1 MKPMNKLA
9 VDLIKKS
16 IDMADELKIEVLNI
30 GGATVV
36 DASIKASGSVDAG
49 IVVSKVCLGG
59 LASVSLTPL
68 LIEDMVLPA
77 IAIST
82 DHPIE
87 SCMASQL
94 AGWRIKVGDFFAN
107 GSGPA
112 RVLAK
117 KPKKIF
123 ESIGYTEQ
131 SDEAA
136 IVLETSKIP
145 SEDVV
150 KYIGSETGVEP
161 KNIYIV
167 VVAPNSI
174 AGSVQVSA
182 RIVETG
188 IFKLNTIGFD
198 IKCIRYGFGVCP
210 IAPLHPDPL
219 IMMGRTNDMLLYGG
233 STYYIV
239 SYPDDAK
246 LEEYIKKT
254 PSSSSKDYGKS
265 FVDLVKQFGEEILYK
280 VDPNVFAPAMV
291 TVNNISSGRTFKAGY
306 ININVIKNSIALS
319 LG

>member
-1 MKPMNKLA
+1 MNKLA
-9 VDLIKKS
+9 VDLIKEGV
-16 IDMADELKIEVLNI
+16 DAAHELRIEVLNI

-36 DASIKASGSVDAG
+36 DAGVKAVGGVDAG
-49 IVVSKVCLGG
+49 ILVSRVCLGG
-59 LASVSLTPL
+59 LATTSLTCTTIGD
-68 LIEDMVLPA
+68 LILPA
-77 IAIST
+77 VAIST
-82 DHPIE
+82 DHPVE

-94 AGWRIKVGDFFAN
+94 AGWRIRVGEFFAN

-117 KPKKIF
+117 KPRKLF

-136 IVLETSKIP
+136 LVLETSRIP
-145 SEDVV
+145 GDDVV
-150 KYIGSETGVEP
+150 KYVSSETGVEP
-161 KNIYIV
+161 RNIYIV
-167 VVAPNSI
+167 LVAPNSI

-219 IMMGRTNDMLLYGG
+219 VMMGRTNDMLLYGG
-233 STYYIV
+233 STHYIV
-239 SYPDDAK
+239 DYPDDAK
-246 LEEYIKKT
+246 LREYVNRT

-265 FVDLVKQFGEEILYK
+265 FVELVKQFGEEILYK
-280 VDPNVFAPAMV
+280 VDPNIFAPAV
-291 TVNNISSGRTFKAGY
+291 VVVNSVRSGKTFKAGY
-306 ININVIKNSIALS
+306 INTDIIKNSIAIDS
-319 LG
+319 G

>member
-16 IDMADELKIEVLNI
+16 IDMSRELRVDVLNV

-36 DASIKASGSVDAG
+36 DAGVKALGSFDMG
-49 IVVSKVCLGG
+49 IIVSKVCLGG
-59 LASVSLTPL
+59 LASVDLSPL
-68 LIEDMVLPA
+68 FIEDMLLPA
-77 IAIST
+77 VAIST
-82 DHPIE
+82 DYPVE
-87 SCMASQL
+87 ACMASQL
-94 AGWRIKVGDFFAN
+94 AGWRIRVGDFFAN

-117 KPKKIF
+117 KPKKLF
-123 ESIGYTEQ
+123 ENIGYVEY

-136 IVLETSKIP
+136 LVLETSKLP
-145 SEDVV
+145 NEDVV
-150 KYIGSETGVEP
+150 KYVSSETRIEP

-167 VVAPNSI
+167 AVAPNSI
-174 AGSVQVSA
+174 AGSIQVSA

-188 IFKLNTIGFD
+188 IFKLNTMGFD
-198 IKCIRYGFGVCP
+198 IRSIRYGFGSCP

-239 SYPDDAK
+239 NYPDDEK
-246 LEEYIKKT
+246 LREYVERA

-265 FVDLVKQFGEEILYK
+265 FVELVKQFGEEILYK
-280 VDPNVFAPAMV
+280 VDPNIFAPAIV
-291 TVNNISSGRTFKAGY
+291 IANNIISGKTFKAGR
-306 ININVIKNSIALS
+306 INPDIIKASIGLV
-319 LG
+319 

>member
-9 VDLIKKS
+9 VDLIKEG
-16 IDMADELKIEVLNI
+16 IDAAHELRIEVLNI

-36 DASIKASGSVDAG
+36 DAGVKAVGGVDAG
-49 IVVSKVCLGG
+49 ILVSRVCLGG
-59 LASVSLTPL
+59 LATTSLTCTTIGD
-68 LIEDMVLPA
+68 LILPA
-77 IAIST
+77 VAIST
-82 DHPIE
+82 DHPVE

-94 AGWRIKVGDFFAN
+94 AGWRIRVGEFFAN

-117 KPKKIF
+117 KPRKLF

-136 IVLETSKIP
+136 LVLETSRIP
-145 SEDVV
+145 GDDVV
-150 KYIGSETGVEP
+150 KYVSSETGVEP
-161 KNIYIV
+161 RNIYIV
-167 VVAPNSI
+167 LVAPNSI

-219 IMMGRTNDMLLYGG
+219 VMMGRTNDMLLYGG
-233 STYYIV
+233 STHYIV
-239 SYPDDAK
+239 DYPDDAK
-246 LEEYIKKT
+246 LREYVNRT

-265 FVDLVKQFGEEILYK
+265 FVELVKQFGEEILYK
-280 VDPNVFAPAMV
+280 VDPNIFAPAV
-291 TVNNISSGRTFKAGY
+291 VIVNSVRSGKTFKAGY
-306 ININVIKNSIALS
+306 INTDIIKNSIAIDS
-319 LG
+319 G